1 MDNIT
6 CEGFCVREKN
16 TGIAN
21 WTYSDAVYQIFRNNG
36 ATDNQG
42 TAQPS
47 FEVFP
52 VELVATDNGEFYEK
66 TQDTPV
72 DVMTFENVYTEKT
85 APGEDAKPTEGS
97 DPNASNKSAADNK
110 TAAATPH
117 TGDANMLIVAI
128 AALLIAASAL
138 LASTL
143 ATKKR

>member
-1 MDNIT
+1 MAIYHASYNNLRMSPFLI
-6 CEGFCVREKN
+6 R
-16 TGIAN
+16 GIAYKLSTSN
-21 WTYSDAVYQIFRNNG
+21 RH
-36 ATDNQG
+36 
-42 TAQPS
+42 
-47 FEVFP
+47 
-52 VELVATDNGEFYEK
+52 
-66 TQDTPV
+66 TPV